1 MIANLDSLCII
12 LQKLYLFHFAQLFFI
27 FIIVLLKAPFFYF
40 HQKTV
45 NSHWATYLYL
55 RRSFLIHYFGQ
66 HTNSKMLFSFLDIM
80 HNNDI
85 TLFFYRMF
93 AWKLYEQTMKRRWI
107 PILFYILNHC
117 SYSQEIMIHSNV
129 YLYTD
134 NNISQHHLWCAD
146 IHLRSR
152 QICKMVITTIS

>member
-12 LQKLYLFHFAQLFFI
+12 LQKLLLVSFCAIILYFYHCITQGSFFLFSSKDCKLSLSNLFVF
-27 FIIVLLKAPFFYF
+27 
-40 HQKTV
+40 T
-45 NSHWATYLYL
+45 S
-55 RRSFLIHYFGQ
+55 YFGQ
-66 HTNSKMLFSFLDIM
+66 LTNSKILFSFLDIM
-80 HNNDI
+80 YNNDI